1 MASSREHYELVRTMT
16 IAGDRKQQHIQKRR
30 FGELISDSKPCNSKL
45 AKKEKSAMDKKPI
58 SSPEAT
64 TDMVERKYLGGSCV
78 NFGCTPTKAAIASAH
93 AAHMARR
100 GGEFGILIPKVDV
113 NFRAVIE
120 RAQKIA
126 LTSRTY
132 LDHSFETTENPRLLR
147 DP

>member
-1 MASSREHYELVRTMT
+1 MDIRRAHMERNRCDV
-16 IAGDRKQQHIQKRR
+16 IVIGGGQAGIPLAQDLAAAGKRII
-30 FGELISDSKPCNSKL
+30 L
-45 AKKEKSAMDKKPI
+45 
-58 SSPEAT
+58 
-64 TDMVERKYLGGSCV
+64 VERKYLGGSCV

-113 NFRAVIE
+113 NFREVIE